1 MPVHQR
7 WFRRAVALVL
17 PGCLLVGP
25 MVTLVWSAKLC
36 PHRHAMQHQHGPC
49 FCDRMERDAPMDLVN
64 PAVLP
69 AATVVVAT
77 PGPQGPGGLGVE
89 HALPA
94 SPTYAPGHPPPKT
107 PLV

>member
-1 MPVHQR
+1 MLAHQR
-7 WFRRAVALVL
+7 WFRRALALGL
-17 PGCLLVGP
+17 PCCLLAGP

-49 FCDRMERDAPMDLVN
+49 VCDRMASDAPMDLVN

-69 AATVVVAT
+69 AATVVIAT
-77 PGPQGPGGLGVE
+77 PGPQGPGRLGVE
-89 HALPA
+89 PALPL
-94 SPTYAPGHPPPKT
+94 SPTYAPRLPPPKT